1 MELKRIRDEAQWK
14 GSVGLVLH
22 KELKGMPKSWLK
34 GERTPKIRYW
44 ENAKR
49 EFV

>member
-1 MELKRIRDEAQWK
+1 MKRIRDEAQWK

-34 GERTPKIRYW
+34 RERTPKLGIR
-44 ENAKR
+44 KMP
-49 EFV
+49 